1 VVIRIIWWLLLLASA
16 ALTYLLVYYVAGF
29 LAHAGCTECGEGTWL
44 SVAFL
49 FPFAAA
55 IVVFCSVGATRAFRV
70 ERALGLLILAVA
82 VVSLAAFLVN
92 RGSVT

>member
-1 VVIRIIWWLLLLASA
+1 VVIRIIWWLLILASA

-29 LAHAGCTECGEGTWL
+29 LAHAGCTDCGEGTWL

-49 FPFAAA
+49 FPFTVAL
-55 IVVFCSVGATRAFRV
+55 VVFCSVGATRVFRF
-70 ERALGLLILAVA
+70 ERALGLLVLAVA
-82 VVSLAAFLVN
+82 AVSFVVFLIN